1 MKPMNMLFIMS
12 DQHSNKIL
20 GCHGHPI
27 IKTPHMDR
35 LAERGTRFTDAYTQ
49 SPICVPA
56 RATVATG
63 RYVFDNKNWCNAHS
77 YTGEVKGWG
86 HRLQDAGHPVVSI
99 GKLHYRNETDPT
111 GFDKQII
118 PMHVV
123 KGIGDLLGSIRDR
136 VPLPVRHKG
145 KTLSERLGPGDSTY
159 TQYDHNI
166 TEQTCNWI
174 RTPASKQND
183 KPWCLFSSLVCPHPP
198 FIAPQKFYDLYNLDD
213 MPFDKGVGDENFKRH
228 PWIEEQRN
236 CQFFDQ
242 HFTNETRKIAI
253 ANYFGTTSYFD
264 DNLGEILKALEET
277 GLDQNTRIIYT
288 SDHGESLG
296 KRGLWGKSNLYEE
309 PAAVP
314 MMIAGPDVPAG
325 HVCTTPVSHI
335 DCYQTI
341 LDCVG
346 LSLNDEDQD
355 LPGQSMFEIASGT
368 NEPERVVFAEYH
380 AMAAATGSFM
390 LRKGRYK
397 LIYYVNYEPEL
408 FDLEANP
415 EETINLA
422 QQPEHKVTLDMMEQ
436 ELRKIADPEAVDCE
450 AKASQDAIIAQ
461 HGGRDAIIN
470 QGGFGNTPAPGE
482 KPVFAAGS

>member
-1 MKPMNMLFIMS
+1 MKSMNMLFIMS

-20 GCHGHPI
+20 GCHGHPL

-56 RATVATG
+56 RATMATG

-77 YTGEVKGWG
+77 YTGEIKGWG
-86 HRLQDAGHPVVSI
+86 HRLQDAGHRVVSI

-111 GFDKQII
+111 GFDEQII

-123 KGIGDLLGSIRDR
+123 KGIGDLLDSIRDQ
-136 VPLPVRHKG
+136 VSLPVRHKG
-145 KTLSERLGPGDSTY
+145 KTLSDRLGPGDSTY
-159 TQYDHNI
+159 TKYDSDI
-166 TEQTCNWI
+166 TEKTCEWLRNAA
-174 RTPASKQND
+174 TQQDD

-198 FIAPQKFYDLYNLDD
+198 FIAPQKFYDLYNPEE

-236 CQFFDQ
+236 CQNFDQ
-242 HFTNETRKIAI
+242 HFSNETRKIAI
-253 ANYFGTTSYFD
+253 ANYFGTTSFFD
-264 DNLGEILKALEET
+264 DNLGKILKVLEET
-277 GLDQNTRIIYT
+277 GLDQNTRIVYT
-288 SDHGESLG
+288 SDHGENLG

-309 PAAVP
+309 PA
-314 MMIAGPDVPAG
+314 G
-325 HVCTTPVSHI
+325 HVCATPVSHI

-341 LDCVG
+341 VEGVG
-346 LSLNDEDQD
+346 LSLTDEDQS
-355 LPGQSMFEIASGT
+355 LPGQSMFGIASGT
-368 NEPERVVFAEYH
+368 NNPERIVFAEYH

-397 LIYYVNYEPEL
+397 LIYYVDYEPEL
-408 FDLEANP
+408 FDLDINP

-422 QQPEHKVTLDMMEQ
+422 LDPAHKDTLNNMEQ
-436 ELRKIADPEAVDCE
+436 ELRNIADPEAVDRE
-450 AKASQDAIIAQ
+450 AKVSQDAIIEQ

-482 KPVFAAGS
+482 KPVFASGP

>member
-1 MKPMNMLFIMS
+1 
-12 DQHSNKIL
+12 
-20 GCHGHPI
+20 
-27 IKTPHMDR
+27 
-35 LAERGTRFTDAYTQ
+35 
-49 SPICVPA
+49 
-56 RATVATG
+56 
-63 RYVFDNKNWCNAHS
+63 
-77 YTGEVKGWG
+77 
-86 HRLQDAGHPVVSI
+86 
-99 GKLHYRNETDPT
+99 
-111 GFDKQII
+111 
-118 PMHVV
+118 MHVV

-159 TQYDHNI
+159 TQYDHDI

-174 RTPASKQND
+174 RTAASKQND

-314 MMIAGPDVPAG
+314 MLIAGPDVPAG

-397 LIYYVNYEPEL
+397 LI
-408 FDLEANP
+408 
-415 EETINLA
+415 
-422 QQPEHKVTLDMMEQ
+422 
-436 ELRKIADPEAVDCE
+436 
-450 AKASQDAIIAQ
+450 
-461 HGGRDAIIN
+461 
-470 QGGFGNTPAPGE
+470 
-482 KPVFAAGS
+482 